1 MPPLSKDI
9 QKSIDEIVFSIKR
22 GVVIP
27 IIGYDMLFNKSQ
39 TGGERDF
46 LKQLIKKHA
55 ENDSQELKDKI
66 FKNENDLTGYEL
78 INSYYHSISGKNERD
93 NFKIALSETIKTERF
108 NWQLI
113 PESFRKLVSIKSL
126 TFFINATF
134 TNSLALAYNAYR
146 AERNENGETKWSY
159 DVLRYHP
166 TEPDRIPDSA
176 PSRFVL
182 NLKKPLIY
190 NIFGTHDEERG
201 DYLLT
206 DADYIELI
214 YDLIQDKTD
223 KFKNLVSYLNKANL
237 LFLGCNFPDWFFRFF
252 IRVCVGDRLD
262 SVSAI
267 EKKTVIDSLN
277 NLDRSRSVFINHYKI
292 QTLDIDCITLVD
304 EIYRTFYNDKD
315 RNLYVVEDQQ
325 NNNVF
330 ISYCRADEQVAKD
343 IAAQFDEQ
351 YIQYFLDDSELTSG
365 DKLTAKIIDAIDKCC
380 LFLPVVSSNIK
391 NSSAFVW
398 KEWDYAV
405 KTPDKIW
412 PVYKEFVDKDMW
424 LPKSYAVANAVKK
437 TILDSDELVAIAL
450 RGDPQ
455 GNEIA
460 QRGNLIPE
468 GKLKDIKERQY
479 DCRVSEKKRP

>member
-1 MPPLSKDI
+1 MPPLSREI

-27 IIGYDMLFNKSQ
+27 IIGYDMLFNKSE
-39 TGGERDF
+39 TGNERDF

-66 FKNENDLTGYEL
+66 FENENDLTGYEL

-113 PESFRKLVSIKSL
+113 PESFRKLVSIKDL

-146 AERNENGETKWSY
+146 AEGNSKEEIKASY

-166 TEPDRIPDSA
+166 TEPDKIPDFA
-176 PSRFVL
+176 PSRFKL

-223 KFKNLVSYLNKANL
+223 KFKNLVSFLNEANL

-292 QTLDIDCITLVD
+292 QTLDMDCNTLID
-304 EIYRTFYNDKD
+304 EIYQTFYRDKD
-315 RNLYVVEDQQ
+315 RNTYVVADQQ
-325 NNNVF
+325 NNNIF
-330 ISYCRADEQVAKD
+330 ISYCREDEQVAKD
-343 IAAQFDEQ
+343 ISAQFDEQ
-351 YIQYFLDDSELTSG
+351 YIQYFLDESELRTG
-365 DKLTAKIIDAIDKCC
+365 DKLSGKIMDAIDKCC
-380 LFLPVVSSNIK
+380 LFLPIVSLNIQ
-391 NSSAFVW
+391 NSSQFIW
-398 KEWDYAV
+398 EEWNYAV
-405 KTPDKIW
+405 NRPDRIW
-412 PVYKEFVDKDMW
+412 PVYKELVKKDMW
-424 LPKSYAVANAVKK
+424 LPDTFGVTPNVRKF
-437 TILDSDELVAIAL
+437 ILDRNESLSIVLEKE
-450 RGDPQ
+450 PPT
-455 GNEIA
+455 NEIA
-460 QRGNLIPE
+460 LRGNLIPE
-468 GKLKDIKERQY
+468 KKLKDIKEKQY
-479 DCRVSEKKRP
+479 NCRVSEKKRQ